1 VDVGHPSGA
10 VTSTSLDECPTPGT
24 FGVPAAAARKGWP
37 PTSGAHG
44 LSLTAGGN
52 AAASGPVVGTSTSF
66 SVAAWINLAQLFRGG
81 AQGHQDHGRP
91 EGRRQPPG
99 RYGYLDAEAILATT
113 PGVNGLYGVTPATV
127 PRRLR
132 PWSQR
137 PGQLRCTSSPTT
149 LPPRHLQ
156 VVLVGVPPVAAEGTE
171 MLVRPGSGWLC
182 VLGAVQAQ
190 APGERAR
197 PWCVASSSSAGPVV
211 GWSLCPCGRSAA

>member
-1 VDVGHPSGA
+1 MPPRQDRSSAPRHPS
-10 VTSTSLDECPTPGT
+10 
-24 FGVPAAAARKGWP
+24 RWP
-37 PTSGAHG
+37 PGSTWLNCFEAALKGTKIMVDQKADDNRQAGTATS
-44 LSLTAGGN
+44 
-52 AAASGPVVGTSTSF
+52 
-66 SVAAWINLAQLFRGG
+66 
-81 AQGHQDHGRP
+81 
-91 EGRRQPPG
+91 
-99 RYGYLDAEAILATT
+99 DAEAILATT

-190 APGERAR
+190 AHGERAR